1 LLINLVWP
9 GEGPSYLDGQFEDEG
24 LQMSIAALIT
34 WSGLI
39 LSAEL
44 MGRMCM
50 PARRHV
56 SIRAR

>member
-1 LLINLVWP
+1 
-9 GEGPSYLDGQFEDEG
+9 
-24 LQMSIAALIT
+24 MSIAALII